1 MTRFWVRSVT
11 AIGKATIEV
20 VFDRSC
26 VFSVCYE
33 ELRWVDMRTGVAAY
47 QTAVSDGGVAF
58 YFVLSG
64 AFECNG

>member
-1 MTRFWVRSVT
+1 MARFWVRSVT

-20 VFDRSC
+20 IFDRSC
-26 VFSVCYE
+26 VLWVCYE
-33 ELRWVDMRTGVAAY
+33 ELRWVDMSTGVAAY

-58 YFVLSG
+58 DFVLFG